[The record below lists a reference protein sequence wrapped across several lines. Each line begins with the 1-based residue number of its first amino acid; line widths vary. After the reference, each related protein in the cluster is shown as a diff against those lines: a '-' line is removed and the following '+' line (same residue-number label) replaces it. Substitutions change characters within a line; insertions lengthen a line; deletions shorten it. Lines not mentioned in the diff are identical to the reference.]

1 MADNIVDVTDASFQ
15 QEVLESQVPVLVDFW
30 ASWCGPCRALA
41 PTIETVADNNV
52 GRVKV
57 CKLDVDS
64 NPSMAGRYAV
74 RSIPTMLI
82 FKNGENVGQLIGNV
96 SKSVIEDLIEKT
108 A

>member
-1 MADNIVDVTDASFQ
+1 MAGNIIEVTDASFQ
-15 QEVLESQVPVLVDFW
+15 EEVLESNVPVLVDFW
-30 ASWCGPCRALA
+30 AAWCGPCRALA
-41 PTIETVADNNV
+41 PTIETVADSNV

-82 FKNGENVGQLIGNV
+82 FKDGENVGQLIGNV
-96 SKSVIEDLIEKT
+96 PKSAIENLIDKT
-108 A
+108 V